1 MARGGKRSG
10 AGRKKGT
17 VSKRSQEVA
26 AAIVATGELPL
37 AYMLDVMRDE
47 TADLQR
53 RDEMARAAAP
63 YVHPRLSSIDGDLNL
78 NIRKH
83 EEALSELD

>member
-1 MARGGKRSG
+1 MARGGKRLR
-10 AGRKKGT
+10 AGRKKGS

-26 AAIVATGELPL
+26 AEITATGKLPL

-47 TADLQR
+47 TADTQR

-63 YVHPRLSSIDGDLNL
+63 YVHPRLSAIEGDLNL

-83 EEALSELD
+83 EEALSDLE

>member
-10 AGRKKGT
+10 AGRKKGS
-17 VSKRSQEVA
+17 VSRRSQEIASAVA
-26 AAIVATGELPL
+26 STGELPL
-37 AYMLDVMRDE
+37 EYMLRIMRDQTVE
-47 TADLQR
+47 KRR

-63 YVHPRLSSIDGDLNL
+63 YFHPRLTSIDGDLNL

-83 EEALSELD
+83 EEALSDLE

>member
-10 AGRKKGT
+10 AGRKKGS

-26 AAIVATGELPL
+26 AAVVEAGMLPL
-37 AYMLDVMRDE
+37 AYMLDVMRDT
-47 TADLQR
+47 TADTHR

-63 YVHPRLSSIDGDLNL
+63 YIHPRLSSIEGDLNL

-83 EEALSELD
+83 EEALGELE